1 MLLENEKNVIE
12 ALFFIQGNEGIS
24 LDYYVKY
31 SGKTKIEVK
40 NTLNIF
46 MEEYNKRNSVFL
58 IKRFGNTYKML
69 IKNDIYKNIK
79 ENLSIK
85 KMTRLSKASLETL
98 SIIAYNQPISKM
110 QIEEIRGINSDT
122 IIYNLLEKGLIYS
135 EKTLDKIGKPKLYET
150 TDLFLDIFN
159 MESLNDLPKIK
170 DVDLQ

>member
-1 MLLENEKNVIE
+1 
-12 ALFFIQGNEGIS
+12 
-24 LDYYVKY
+24 
-31 SGKTKIEVK
+31 
-40 NTLNIF
+40 
-46 MEEYNKRNSVFL
+46 
-58 IKRFGNTYKML
+58 
-69 IKNDIYKNIK
+69 
-79 ENLSIK
+79 
-85 KMTRLSKASLETL
+85 MTRLSKASLETL

-170 DVDLQ
+170 DVDL